1 MDAVAKR
8 AYRGS
13 TPPTQVVMLGCS
25 LPWSESFRT
34 PHAVVVIAHPKGCRC
49 GCERDGLTRPFAGRS
64 ECPNDCNSRDLARER
79 RLGLNR
85 VCLRCYCHTGDPEGW
100 QIPVPILLFLA
111 EKRAKAEAARLASFA
126 EKKYAG
132 RKSARRAV

>member
-1 MDAVAKR
+1 MAKR

-25 LPWSESFRT
+25 LPWSESFWT
-34 PHAVVVIAHPKGCRC
+34 SHAIAG
-49 GCERDGLTRPFAGRS
+49 GITRDN
-64 ECPNDCNSRDLARER
+64 CPNDCHRRNLAWER
-79 RLGLNR
+79 RLGLDR